1 MVFSEA
7 METVFPQT
15 AIQRCIIH
23 QIRNSFRTVPWKDR
37 KAVARDLKTVYAA
50 LTEEAAETALDTLE
64 GT

>member
-1 MVFSEA
+1 
-7 METVFPQT
+7 
-15 AIQRCIIH
+15 
-23 QIRNSFRTVPWKDR
+23 VPWKDR